1 MSTIVVVGNPKPA
14 SKTAHA
20 ATLLASALTGREPD
34 AVIDVITLG
43 AGLLAWEDPDVAK
56 AVRLAASAELVIVA
70 SPTYKATYT
79 GLLKLF
85 LDQFATAEGL
95 RGTVAVPLMLGGGPA
110 HALAPEVFL
119 KPLLVELG
127 ATCPAPGLFLSDK
140 TFEDGVQIRK
150 YADTWG
156 PVLLNAAAGWRDQT
170 HKA

>member
-20 ATLLASALTGREPD
+20 ATLLATALTGRPPD

-43 AGLLAWEDPDVAK
+43 AGLLAWEDPGVMQ
-56 AVRLAASAELVIVA
+56 AVKLAASAELVIVA

-95 RGTVAVPLMLGGGPA
+95 LGTVAVPVMLGGGPA

-140 TFEDGVQIRK
+140 TFEDGVQIEK
-150 YADTWG
+150 YAATWA
-156 PVLLNAAAGWRDQT
+156 PVILNAMAGWR
-170 HKA
+170 KPE